1 MNKHAP
7 FIAFLETFHFLLT
20 DRRGLN
26 GRLHPVPL
34 VHQGGSSYAK
44 YNVVVTYAFQV
55 VQNISLLGQSTV
67 VELIELDIWKHEVC
81 VYIYWSSKRTRGL
94 GKIQMSLPFA
104 LCFLELSILTIIY
117 FSMYRPGRRTTES
130 SLDEGEE

>member
-55 VQNISLLGQSTV
+55 VQNISLLGQSAAK
-67 VELIELDIWKHEVC
+67 LIELDIWKHEVC
-81 VYIYWSSKRTRGL
+81 VYICMLYLSSVKHVRG
-94 GKIQMSLPFA
+94 K
-104 LCFLELSILTIIY
+104 CT
-117 FSMYRPGRRTTES
+117 
-130 SLDEGEE
+130 